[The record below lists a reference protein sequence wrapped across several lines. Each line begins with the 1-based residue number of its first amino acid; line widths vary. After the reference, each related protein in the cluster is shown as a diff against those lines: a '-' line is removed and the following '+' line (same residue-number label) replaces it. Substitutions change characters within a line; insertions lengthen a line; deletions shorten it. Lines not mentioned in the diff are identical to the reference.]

1 MKTKKTERAK
11 REACWKF
18 EVGGW
23 RLEGR
28 GSSLRAGLEAGDDK
42 SSRAEARGLRAAGA
56 NLKRGRLGSWG
67 QGWPERN
74 AGGEGGGAICDGHAL
89 FYCLD
94 TMTTTG
100 RKDSAGA
107 GKKG

>member
-1 MKTKKTERAK
+1 LRGGYTPLFSEKRLEDIENKENERAK

-28 GSSLRAGLEAGDDK
+28 RSSLRAGLEAGDDE

-56 NLKRGRLGSWG
+56 KFETREAGNLETRLAGTECRSTRVAGRFAKVMSY
-67 QGWPERN
+67 
-74 AGGEGGGAICDGHAL
+74 
-89 FYCLD
+89 F
-94 TMTTTG
+94 TV
-100 RKDSAGA
+100 
-107 GKKG
+107 